1 MCFLILY
8 AIIYL
13 VTIGGAVVLIKPRK
27 LKAYDQK
34 LDDKL
39 DLEQL
44 AATAGD
50 TSNIYAMNLDTSI
63 PDCPLCKKRMKNHG
77 KYERQ
82 YWDVVFNEEGN
93 PQFITLHYLFYKY
106 RCMDKEC
113 SLTLYQKPIDF
124 ASENANVTKRFE
136 ALLTRY
142 ASSMSYSQVQQKIY
156 GTVTKQAVGQITK
169 RWVDGRDVERGE
181 IFYTPQVLGFVS
193 FLWDDKSYIV
203 VVDAGNRNLLIIDVL
218 KSIDTDEIIILLN
231 HLNKKNIRY
240 VVTDCNEVVVNTVKD
255 QLPGAEVLVSTDALL
270 QGALDGF
277 WQIVKTDAK
286 HTMNEDKARLMKDP
300 RELNDFDGDMIRRVT
315 EKKPRVSNGYDHIN
329 MLRSILSNEWDVSDI
344 RDWENKIP
352 IDCKDEFYEASV
364 YIDEYWKELLNF
376 YKRRRVVTAE
386 LYTKLQKMDKKLQE
400 FRNCSD
406 ELFRA
411 RVLYVCLN
419 GRSVKSRDG
428 KWHGV
433 PYEDVMAT
441 LDSLLNEMEE

>member
-1 MCFLILY
+1 M
-8 AIIYL
+8 
-13 VTIGGAVVLIKPRK
+13 IKPRK

-50 TSNIYAMNLDTSI
+50 AFNIYAMNPDTSI
-63 PDCPLCKKRMKNHG
+63 PDCPLCQKRMKNHG

-82 YWDVVFNEEGN
+82 YWDVVLNEEGH
-93 PQFITLHYLFYKY
+93 PQYITLHYLFYKY
-106 RCMDKEC
+106 RCLNKEC
-113 SLTLYQKPIDF
+113 ELTLYQKPVEF
-124 ASENANVTKRFE
+124 ACENANVTKRFE

-169 RWVDGRDVERGE
+169 RWVDGMDEERGAF
-181 IFYTPQVLGFVS
+181 FYTPQVLGFVS
-193 FLWDDKSYIV
+193 FLWDEKSYIL
-203 VVDAGNRNLLIIDVL
+203 VVDAGNRSLPVIDVL

-231 HLNKKNIRY
+231 HLNKKVIRY
-240 VVTDCNEVVVNTVKD
+240 VVTDCNDVVVNTVKD
-255 QLPGAEVLVSTDALL
+255 QLPGVEVLVNTDALL

-277 WQIVKTDAK
+277 WQIIKTDAK
-286 HTMNEDKARLMKDP
+286 HTMNDDKARLMKDP
-300 RELNDFDGDMIRRVT
+300 RELDDYDGDMIRRVT
-315 EKKPRVSNGYDHIN
+315 KKKPRVSNGYDHIN
-329 MLRSILSNEWDVSDI
+329 MLRSILSRDWDVSEI
-344 RDWENKIP
+344 QDWGNKIP
-352 IDCKDEFYEASV
+352 IDCKNEFHEASA
-364 YIDEYWKELLNF
+364 YIEEYWKELLNF
-376 YKRRRVVTAE
+376 YKRRRVVTPE
-386 LYTKLQKMDKKLQE
+386 LYAKLQKMDKRLQE

-411 RVLYVCLN
+411 RVLYVSLN
-419 GRSVKSRDG
+419 GKSVKSRDG